1 MKKLFFGV
9 LVLGAV
15 YAVSA
20 YVLGGQ
26 VQERYLSEL
35 KDYERYGIFSFSN
48 QKYERGVFS
57 SSAETLV
64 EVAIPAGS
72 DSGEGEAR
80 NASFV
85 VRHVFRHGPVPVT
98 GHGFSFQP
106 GLAVVESTLVTSGAE
121 QDGLFA
127 RIPEL
132 AQSRSN
138 LRIGF
143 GGDVIGDLKIPGFD
157 LVVDDETLTWG
168 GLDLRAAFAQADQ
181 SVRGDVTIP
190 RLILKTGGGV
200 VELSGF
206 SSTFD
211 LVEAV
216 PLVFAG
222 RVEAS
227 LAAMNMTQSGMD
239 TISLKA
245 LRFSSNSTCDGVLL
259 HYTQTADIESIEVGE
274 AAHGPVS
281 FEVVCRNLDALAVS
295 EFQTSFQQLY
305 RSAHDTDSDL
315 FYSQAGELYGRLF
328 SKLMRGTPEFSIP
341 RLRVATSMGELT
353 GALFVKLDAPGE
365 EALSNPL
372 LLIKH
377 VDANVEMAVHETLLM
392 GVMRMGIEQLLGAAS
407 GADAGAVDVDALV
420 RQQYAE
426 QVEPLLA
433 RKLIVRDGETIRTQA
448 SFAQGKLVV
457 NGQEM
462 PLF

>member
-9 LVLGAV
+9 LVLAAV

-35 KDYERYGIFSFSN
+35 KDYERYGIFSISS
-48 QKYERGVFS
+48 QKYERGIFTS
-57 SSAETLV
+57 RAETLV
-64 EVAIPAGS
+64 EVAIPAGF
-72 DSGEGEAR
+72 DNGEGEAR

-85 VRHVFRHGPVPVT
+85 VQHVLRHGPVPVS
-98 GHGFSFQP
+98 GHGFSFRP
-106 GLAVVESTLVTSGAE
+106 GLAVVESTLVASGAE
-121 QDGLFA
+121 KDGLFA

-132 AQSRSN
+132 AQSRSD

-143 GGDVIGDLKIPGFD
+143 SGDVTGDLKIPGFE

-168 GLDLRAAFAQADQ
+168 GLDLHAVFTQADQ
-181 SVRGDVTIP
+181 AMRGDVTIP
-190 RLILKTGGGV
+190 RLILKTSGGA
-200 VELSGF
+200 VELNGL
-206 SSTFD
+206 SSKFD

-239 TISLKA
+239 AISLKA

-259 HYTQTADIESIEVGE
+259 HYTQTADIEGIEVGE

-281 FEVVCRNLDALAVS
+281 FEAVARNLDALAVS
-295 EFQTSFQQLY
+295 EFQTRFQQLY
-305 RSAHDTDSDL
+305 RSANDTDSDM
-315 FYSQAGELYGRLF
+315 FYSQAGELYGSLF
-328 SKLMRGTPEFSIP
+328 SKLMRGSPEFSIP

-392 GVMRMGIEQLLGAAS
+392 GVMRMGIEQLLVAAS
-407 GADAGAVDVDALV
+407 GADAGVVDVDALV

-433 RKLIVRDGETIRTQA
+433 RNLIVRDGETIKTHA

>member
-9 LVLGAV
+9 LVLAAV

-26 VQERYLSEL
+26 VQDRYLSEL
-35 KDYERYGIFSFSN
+35 KDYERYGIFSISN
-48 QKYERGVFS
+48 QKYERGLFS
-57 SSAETLV
+57 SRAETLV
-64 EVAIPAGS
+64 EIAIPAGF
-72 DSGEGEAR
+72 DNGEGEAR

-85 VRHVFRHGPVPVT
+85 VQHVFRHGPLPLT
-98 GHGFSFQP
+98 SQGFSFQP
-106 GLAVVESTLVTSGAE
+106 GLAAVESTLVASGAA
-121 QDGLFA
+121 QDELFA
-127 RIPEL
+127 KIPEL
-132 AQSRSN
+132 AQSRSD

-143 GGDVIGDLKIPGFD
+143 SGDVTGDLKIPAFD

-168 GLDLRAAFAQADQ
+168 GLGLHAAFTQADQ
-181 SVRGDVTIP
+181 SMRGDVTIP

-200 VELSGF
+200 AQLKDF
-206 SSTFD
+206 SSKFD

-227 LAAMNMTQSGMD
+227 LASMNMTQAAMD
-239 TISLKA
+239 TISIKA

-259 HYTQTADIESIEVGE
+259 HYTQSVDIEGIEVGE
-274 AAHGPVS
+274 AAHGPVN
-281 FEVVCRNLDALAVS
+281 FEVVARNIDALAVS
-295 EFQTSFQQLY
+295 EFQTRFQQLY
-305 RSAHDTDSDL
+305 RSANDTDTDM
-315 FYSQAGELYGRLF
+315 FYSQAGELYGSLF

-407 GADAGAVDVDALV
+407 AAEAGAVDVDALV

-433 RKLIVRDGETIRTQA
+433 RNLIVRDGETIRTRA